1 MPPSFDLMKQR
12 KNTTDKQFRSCFLH
26 EYDCCNIDTPEARY
40 YVTPDGNKYHSVTTF
55 LGKLEKDDGWFSR
68 WAEKLGGVDKAE
80 AESARCADRGTG
92 VHLALEHL
100 LKNDPNPEAAGD
112 YKFMYRQIERVLR
125 MHVDDIYALELPLW
139 SNVMKLAGRVD
150 CIAKYK
156 GELAIIDFKTAT
168 KEKLAKFIT
177 NYFLQATCYSLMLEE
192 LYGLKAEKLV
202 IIISVEKSTD
212 AQVFVRDRRDYMP
225 LLAEKIKEFRC
236 LLEQENR
243 NKPTSTNVF
252 DFI

>member
-1 MPPSFDLMKQR
+1 MPSFDQLKLR
-12 KNTTDKQFRSCFLH
+12 KNKADRKFRSCFLTP
-26 EYDCCNIDTPEARY
+26 YDCYNIDTPEARY

-55 LGKLEKDDGWFSR
+55 LGKLEKDNGWFEK

-80 AESARCADRGTG
+80 AESTRCADRGTG

-100 LKNDPNPEAAGD
+100 LKNDPRPDAAGD

-125 MHVDDIYALELPLW
+125 VHVDDIHALELPLW

-156 GELAIIDFKTAT
+156 GELAIIDFKTSN
-168 KEKLAKFIT
+168 KDKLAKFIT
-177 NYFLQATCYSLMLEE
+177 NYFLQATCYSIMLEE

-202 IIISVEKSTD
+202 ILISVENSGE
-212 AQVFVRDRRDYMP
+212 AQTFVRDRRDYMP
-225 LLAEKIKEFRC
+225 LLAEKIKEFRA
-236 LLEQENR
+236 LLDQAEK

-252 DFI
+252 DFA